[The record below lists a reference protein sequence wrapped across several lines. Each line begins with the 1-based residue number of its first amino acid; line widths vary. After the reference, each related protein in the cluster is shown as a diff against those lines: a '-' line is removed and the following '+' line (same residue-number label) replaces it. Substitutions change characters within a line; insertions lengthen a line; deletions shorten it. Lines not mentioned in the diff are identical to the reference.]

1 MFNLKKSLIALIAV
15 FTLCGVEG
23 RAESFTITNVQGV
36 LWVWTSMD
44 GGPPILRLPPEFH
57 LSGPGLSVSRF
68 SGLSEYGDPGNVE
81 AREACFPIPCSP
93 GMVLGTNSNFS
104 GLLGRNTVAVVNGV
118 QVFPVTLTGSL
129 NFVSSPIVLPNFG
142 NASRQITIPFAFSG
156 DITGVGPSFIAPPFS
171 ATLSGYGFATFH
183 FDPLIGSDPLNP
195 RYRLYGIEYQFEP
208 ARMLVDIKPA
218 SLPNMIN
225 PRSRGKIPVAILTTE
240 LFDATAVDP
249 TTVLFGAT
257 GMEVAPVQSAT
268 EDVDGDGDLDM
279 VLHFVTQ
286 DTGITCGNT
295 FALLTAVTF
304 GGETVKGFDSIE
316 TVGCN

>member
-1 MFNLKKSLIALIAV
+1 MFNLKKSLIAFIAV
-15 FTLCGVEG
+15 FTLCGIEG
-23 RAESFTITNVQGV
+23 RAQSFTITNVQGV
-36 LWVWTSMD
+36 LWVWTTMD
-44 GGPPILRLPPEFH
+44 GGPTTLRLPPEFH
-57 LSGPGLSVSRF
+57 LAGPGLSVSRF

-81 AREACFPIPCSP
+81 AREACLPIPCTP

-104 GLLGRNTVAVVNGV
+104 GLLGRSTVAVVNGV
-118 QVFPVTLTGSL
+118 QLFPVTLTGSL
-129 NFVSSPIVLPNFG
+129 NFVSSPIVLPNVG
-142 NASRQITIPFAFSG
+142 NTMFRITIPFSFSG
-156 DITGVGPSFIAPPFS
+156 DISGLSYAPPFS
-171 ATLSGYGFATFH
+171 ATLSGYGFATFN
-183 FDPLIGSDPLNP
+183 FDFLEGWDPLTP
-195 RYRLYGIEYQFEP
+195 RYRLYGVEYKFEP

-218 SLPNMIN
+218 GFPNMIN

-304 GGETVKGFDSIE
+304 GGEKVKGFDSIE